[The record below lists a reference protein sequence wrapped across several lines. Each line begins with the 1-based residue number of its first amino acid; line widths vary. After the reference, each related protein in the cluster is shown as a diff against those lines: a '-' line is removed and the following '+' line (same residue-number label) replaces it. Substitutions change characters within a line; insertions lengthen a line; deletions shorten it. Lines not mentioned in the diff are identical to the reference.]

1 MLLDKVKRI
10 LSELFVVPADSI
22 TLKTSLRG
30 DLNASSIDLVELVM
44 EFEEEFGLAEP
55 ADDDDSLTK
64 LQTVNDIIEY
74 LTPLV
79 SENDD

>member
-1 MLLDKVKRI
+1 MLLETVKRI

-22 TLKTSLRG
+22 TLETSLRG

-44 EFEEEFGLAEP
+44 EFEEEFGLPEP
-55 ADDDDSLTK
+55 PDDDDSLVN

-79 SENDD
+79 SEHND